1 MCPSLSMAHYQQA
14 IQHQRTL
21 PMRIGSSPTLQ
32 SRPDFLRNIANRQ
45 VLCLSKPVIREM
57 SLLGWC
63 TRVLCH
69 MAMSTMSPWIILT
82 IINLLLDWTSGVDC
96 QTCIL
101 LPCRPVAD
109 LRTHLFPKQG
119 LHRNQHPQFRAS
131 RCITSV
137 SHRHGMPWTV
147 ISFWG
152 RDQSIVHGTRTL
164 RPHSQRFQRKT

>member
-1 MCPSLSMAHYQQA
+1 MRRSLSMAHYQQA

-32 SRPDFLRNIANRQ
+32 SRPDFLRNTANRQ

-57 SLLGWC
+57 SLHGRC

-69 MAMSTMSPWIILT
+69 MAMSTIFPWIILT
-82 IINLLLDWTSGVDC
+82 TFNLRLDWTSGVGR

-101 LPCRPVAD
+101 PPCRPVAD
-109 LRTHLFPKQG
+109 LRTHLCPKQG
-119 LHRNQHPQFRAS
+119 LHRNLHPQFRVS

-137 SHRHGMPWTV
+137 SHQHGMPWMA
-147 ISFWG
+147 INFWG
-152 RDQSIVHGTRTL
+152 RDQSIVRGTRIP
-164 RPHSQRFQRKT
+164 RPHWQRFQRKT